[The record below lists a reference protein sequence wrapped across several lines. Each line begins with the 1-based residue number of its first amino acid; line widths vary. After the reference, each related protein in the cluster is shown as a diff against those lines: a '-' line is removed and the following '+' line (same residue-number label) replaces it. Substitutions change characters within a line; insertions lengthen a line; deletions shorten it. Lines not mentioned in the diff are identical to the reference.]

1 MREIAAAASL
11 TDSPMTDQEALH
23 TLSAIAAWVE
33 AEAPRDGAAC
43 RAVIHLVIELT
54 GAVDIEAL
62 DDGEAETFFTRLKK
76 SSEPPAE
83 PDAGRVRFAASC
95 HGVQESLFRR
105 AGALR
110 ETRRRRG

>member
-33 AEAPRDGAAC
+33 AETPRDGAAC

-54 GAVDIEAL
+54 GAVNIEAL
-62 DDGEAETFFTRLKK
+62 DDGEAETLFHQVEEELGA
-76 SSEPPAE
+76 SS
-83 PDAGRVRFAASC
+83 R
-95 HGVQESLFRR
+95 
-105 AGALR
+105 
-110 ETRRRRG
+110 T

>member
-1 MREIAAAASL
+1 MTERGAGVCRRALWEMREIAAAASL

-62 DDGEAETFFTRLKK
+62 DDGEAETLFHQVEEELGA
-76 SSEPPAE
+76 SS
-83 PDAGRVRFAASC
+83 
-95 HGVQESLFRR
+95 R
-105 AGALR
+105 A
-110 ETRRRRG
+110 